1 MNNNID
7 LFYDMAIKRI
17 ESLENPS
24 EFEIENE
31 LRQLA
36 NGVPYFES
44 INEQNILDTLSK
56 IEHVIGIIAPEASRI
71 AEDDNNFIKWLTPER
86 REETIRLYSEDYN
99 DYLLNNENIPKKVVS
114 TIDDATERI
123 LAGCG
128 DPQNENPWIRRG
140 MVVGSVQSGKTSN
153 YIGLITK
160 AADYGYKVIIVI
172 AGIHENLRKQTQE
185 RVNYGFIG
193 YDRDSTNLEGERIGV
208 GKKFR
213 KDGSKSKLRDIFPWQ
228 LMVRK
233 KYF

>member
-1 MNNNID
+1 MSNNID

-123 LAGCG
+123 L
-128 DPQNENPWIRRG
+128 P
-140 MVVGSVQSGKTSN
+140 
-153 YIGLITK
+153 L
-160 AADYGYKVIIVI
+160 
-172 AGIHENLRKQTQE
+172 
-185 RVNYGFIG
+185 
-193 YDRDSTNLEGERIGV
+193 
-208 GKKFR
+208 
-213 KDGSKSKLRDIFPWQ
+213 
-228 LMVRK
+228 
-233 KYF
+233 